1 MGTHKPEVAI
11 KEALGELLTVE
22 EIADD
27 LRVPKSWVYS
37 RTRET
42 GPNAIPRL
50 KIGKYLRFERAK
62 VREWA
67 AKVSN

>member
-11 KEALGELLTVE
+11 KEALGKLLTVE

-42 GPNAIPRL
+42 GPDAMPRL
-50 KIGKYLRFERAK
+50 KIGKYLRFERDK
-62 VREWA
+62 VRAWA
-67 AKVSN
+67 AKSSN

>member
-1 MGTHKPEVAI
+1 MGIHKPEVG
-11 KEALGELLTVE
+11 KETFEKLLTVE
-22 EIADD
+22 EIAKD

-42 GPNAIPRL
+42 GPNAMPRL
-50 KIGKYLRFERAK
+50 KIGKYLRFERDK

-67 AKVSN
+67 AKNAS